1 MENKIEFL
9 ESYLAWVN
17 DNRLDPPTFSPEEYA
32 LHLRNISNQ
41 ELLDAM
47 VALVNENEDADKIIE
62 SMMVALGDS
71 R

>member
-1 MENKIEFL
+1 MQNKIEFL
-9 ESYLAWVN
+9 ENYLAWVN

-32 LHLRNISNQ
+32 VHLRNISNQ

-62 SMMVALGDS
+62 SMMIALGDV